1 MLLNVLFLVFWIIL
15 VNYFDMERK
24 FITKWQYVPDETGME
39 HPDGVLN
46 TVPDQSLSIREIL
59 DRFRR
64 GVAPAVVKE
73 SIYNDDDD
81 IDDDFYNHVYDGDFD
96 LTDRDALN
104 DHIAELR
111 RRAGNASNDDGN
123 PSSSAPNSASETSN
137 EATEATQ

>member
-1 MLLNVLFLVFWIIL
+1 MN
-15 VNYFDMERK
+15 RK
-24 FITKWQYVPDETGME
+24 FRTKWQYVPDETGME
-39 HPDGVLN
+39 TNSGVIM

-73 SIYNDDDD
+73 PIYNDDDD
-81 IDDDFYNHVYDGDFD
+81 IDDDLYNHVYDGDFD

-104 DHIAELR
+104 DHIAELK
-111 RRAGNASNDDGN
+111 RRAQENGNTPKDDGK
-123 PSSSAPNSASETSN
+123 PSSSASSSVSETNN